1 MNETQSYE
9 KIVKPKCQGK
19 LLTARIGLII
29 AYLLFAVVG
38 VILAILLGKGHP
50 ALFVLVA
57 LLDFCLWLLTHR
69 LVEIEYEYAFFSGVF
84 QLSKIMGKASRRELF
99 EEEIS
104 KAIMI
109 APYNDAHRQELE
121 RHEIQKTYFAASS
134 KSAQDI
140 WFMLF
145 EKESGAKAL
154 VIFDADDRALKLLR
168 KSAPRAVSREKL
180 TGDKYTTEDT
190 NNA

>member
-19 LLTARIGLII
+19 LLIAKIGLII
-29 AYLLFAVVG
+29 AYILFAVVG

-50 ALFVLVA
+50 ALFILVA

-69 LVEIEYEYAFFSGVF
+69 LVEIEYEYAFISGIF

-109 APYNDAHRQELE
+109 APYNDAHKAELK
-121 RHEIQKTYFAASS
+121 RHEIQKTYFAVSS
-134 KSAQDI
+134 KTAQDI

-145 EKESGAKAL
+145 EKEGGTKSL
-154 VIFDADDRALKLLR
+154 VIFEADDRSIKILR
-168 KSAPRAVSREKL
+168 KSAPRAVSRDRLTSEKN
-180 TGDKYTTEDT
+180 TTEDT
-190 NNA
+190 YNA